1 MTDYNSGHFVLR
13 STKGPTH
20 MHTLIGVLSLPLVSR
35 KVPCVLK
42 CALGGYIGLREVGAT
57 E

>member
-1 MTDYNSGHFVLR
+1 MTDCNSGHFVLR

-35 KVPCVLK
+35 KLPCVLK
-42 CALGGYIGLREVGAT
+42 CALRGYVGLREVGAT

>member
-1 MTDYNSGHFVLR
+1 MPDYNSGHFVLQ
-13 STKGPTH
+13 STKGHTH

-35 KVPCVLK
+35 KRHCVLK
-42 CALGGYIGLREVGAT
+42 YALRGYVSIREVGGT